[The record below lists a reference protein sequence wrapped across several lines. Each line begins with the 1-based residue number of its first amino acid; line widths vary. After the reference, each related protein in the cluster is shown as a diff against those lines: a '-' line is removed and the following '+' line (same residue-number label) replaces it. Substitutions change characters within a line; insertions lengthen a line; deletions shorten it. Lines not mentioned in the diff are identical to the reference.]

1 MLIQQKNEGTQK
13 AAPANES
20 SEAKNEPAVNAND
33 SSAAK
38 NDDQQSSQKNT
49 TAKLNKDA
57 ENVVKKAGID
67 PNSLTDDQIKAR

>member
-1 MLIQQKNEGTQK
+1 MLIQQKNDDTQK

-38 NDDQQSSQKNT
+38 NDDQQSSQRI
-49 TAKLNKDA
+49 L
-57 ENVVKKAGID
+57 
-67 PNSLTDDQIKAR
+67 PLS